1 MAEVVILVK
10 DIVLIDESVKEAM
23 VKNERVNV

>member
-10 DIVLIDESVKEAM
+10 DVVLIDESVKEAM
-23 VKNERVNV
+23 VKDERVNV